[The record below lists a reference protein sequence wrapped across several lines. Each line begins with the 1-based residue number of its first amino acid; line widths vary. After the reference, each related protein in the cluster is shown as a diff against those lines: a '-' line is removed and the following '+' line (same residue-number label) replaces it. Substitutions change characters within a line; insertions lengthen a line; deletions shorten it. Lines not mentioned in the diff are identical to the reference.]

1 MDEQEIK
8 SKVKDTIKSK
18 VGDVLIYNIQK
29 LKDLKLGDPNKL
41 PYSHRILLENLLRNL
56 DGKRVTM
63 DHLLMVCQWDSKS
76 DLISEVPYIPSR
88 VLLQDFTGVPSV
100 VDLAA
105 LRSAIKRAGGNPSDI
120 NPKIPVDLVIDH
132 SVQVDYYGSNDARD
146 LNEKVEMERN
156 HERYKFLKWAQS
168 VYKNFRVVP
177 TSRGICHQVN
187 LEYLASVIHL
197 KEENNGLIGYPDTLV
212 GTDSHT
218 TMINGLSVFGWG
230 VGGIEAEAVILG
242 QPIYMNV
249 PKVVGVKLIGDVKE
263 GITATDIVLTITQ
276 ILRKYGVVGKFVEFY
291 GSGLNKLSLADRATI
306 ANMSPEYG
314 ATMGY
319 FPITEET
326 LNYLRKSGRKKD
338 NIDFVEQYAKRV
350 GMFYTDNAPPPNF
363 SENLE
368 INLSNIEPSLAGPT
382 RPQDRIPAN
391 KMKTNFTEHMKNTL
405 NKSNELEKISGGNNL
420 GHSSVVI
427 AAITSCTNTSNP
439 AVMIGAALLA
449 RNALEKGL
457 KVKSFVKTS
466 FAPGSRVVI
475 DYLKDAG
482 LLHFL
487 EELGFNLVGFGC
499 TTCIGNSGPLKT
511 ELINEIQ
518 DKNLVV
524 ASVLSGNRNFEGRI
538 SPYTRINYLASP
550 PLVVA
555 FALAGTVAIN
565 MENEPLG
572 NDPMGNPVY
581 LKDIWPNSSEIT
593 DLSDKFVT
601 AKLFNKEYSE
611 IFKGWDLWNELKPP
625 KEDVY
630 LWEEDSTYIK
640 EPPFFIDFPLERP
653 SSPDIKA
660 ARVIALL
667 GESVTTDHISPAG
680 AIPVDMPAGKYLKS
694 KGINV
699 EDFNSFG
706 SRRGND
712 EVMTRGT
719 FGNIRIKNLLVNREG
734 GWTIYHPRKEI
745 MPIYDAAMKYIN
757 SDTPLIV
764 IAGKDY
770 GMGSSRDWAAKGTQL
785 LGVKAVIAESFE
797 RIHRSNLVGMGV
809 LPLQFKDGESANS
822 LELTGEETFSIFGI
836 KDIEPLSE
844 LNVIARR
851 LNGEDLKFKVITRL
865 DTPIE
870 IEYYQNGGILHTVL
884 RNMLKVKN

>member
-1 MDEQEIK
+1 MDEKEIK
-8 SKVKDTIKSK
+8 LKVKETIKSK
-18 VGDVLIYNIQK
+18 VGEVLIYNIQK
-29 LKDLKLGDPNKL
+29 LKDLNLGDPSKL

-56 DGKRVTM
+56 DGKRVKM
-63 DHLLMVCQWDSKS
+63 DHLLTVCQWDSKS
-76 DLISEVPYIPSR
+76 NIISEVPYIPSR

-132 SVQVDYYGSNDARD
+132 SVQVDYYGSKDARE
-146 LNEKVEMERN
+146 LNEKVEMGRN

-187 LEYLASVIHL
+187 LEYLASVIHIREEEGEL
-197 KEENNGLIGYPDTLV
+197 KGYPDTLV

-218 TMINGLSVFGWG
+218 TMINSLGVFGWG

-249 PKVVGVKLIGDVKE
+249 PKVVGVKLVGEIKE
-263 GITATDIVLTITQ
+263 GITATDVVLTVTQ

-291 GSGLNKLSLADRATI
+291 GPGLNKLSLADRATI

-326 LNYLRKSGRKKD
+326 LKYLRNSGRKKE
-338 NIDFVEQYAKRV
+338 NVDFVEQYAKRV
-350 GMFYTDNAPPPNF
+350 GLFYTDDAPQPNY
-363 SENLE
+363 SEDLE
-368 INLSNIEPSLAGPT
+368 INLSEVEPSLAGPI
-382 RPQDRIPAN
+382 RPQDRIPLS
-391 KMKTNFTEHMKNTL
+391 KMKTSFVEHMKTTL
-405 NKSNELEKISGGNNL
+405 NKSDELEKISDGNNL
-420 GHSSVVI
+420 SHSSVVI

-449 RNALEKGL
+449 RNAIEKGL
-457 KVKSFVKTS
+457 KVKNFVKTS

-482 LLHFL
+482 LIHYL
-487 EELGFNLVGFGC
+487 EELGFHLVGFGC
-499 TTCIGNSGPLKT
+499 TTCIGNSGPLKD

-518 DKNLVV
+518 GKDLVV

-538 SPYTRINYLASP
+538 NPHTRVNYLASP

-565 MENEPLG
+565 MEKEPLG
-572 NDPMGNPVY
+572 NDPEGNPVY
-581 LKDIWPNSSEIT
+581 LKDIWPNSKEIIEI
-593 DLSDKFVT
+593 SDKFVT
-601 AKLFNKEYSE
+601 PQLYSKEYGE

-625 KEDVY
+625 KEEVY
-630 LWEEDSTYIK
+630 QWEEDSTYIR
-640 EPPFFIDFPLERP
+640 EPPFFIDFPLEKP
-653 SSPDIKA
+653 PLIDIED
-660 ARVIALL
+660 ARVISLM

-680 AIPVDMPAGKYLKS
+680 TIPVDMPAGKFLIS
-694 KGINV
+694 KGIDVNN
-699 EDFNSFG
+699 FNSFG
-706 SRRGND
+706 SRRGNH
-712 EVMTRGT
+712 EIMMRGT
-719 FGNIRIKNLLVNREG
+719 FGNIRIKNFLANREG
-734 GWTIYHPRKEI
+734 GWTIYHPTKEI
-745 MPIYDAAMKYIN
+745 IPIYDAAMKYID
-757 SDTPLIV
+757 SGTPLIV
-764 IAGKDY
+764 IAGTDY

-785 LGVKAVIAESFE
+785 LGIKAVIAESFE

-809 LPLQFKDGESANS
+809 LPLQFKEGENATS
-822 LELTGEETFSIFGI
+822 LGLTGEEIFNIFGI
-836 KDIEPLSE
+836 NDVEPLSE
-844 LNVIARR
+844 LSVIARR
-851 LNGEDLKFKVITRL
+851 TNDEELRFKVITRL
-865 DTPIE
+865 DTPID
-870 IEYYQNGGILHTVL
+870 IEYFQNGGILQTVL
-884 RNMLKVKN
+884 RKMLNR